1 MTDRPVPRLD
11 HVVIGTDFGEPS
23 RAAVSWVAHHLAPEA
38 RLTLVHALG
47 DTRPPMLGEPRP
59 LPTEAEME
67 AARARAATRLREMEG
82 ALAGHPVQVVIGD
95 DRAEWVIAEVAE
107 SSGADLVV
115 VGPHGEEHSR
125 RSRLGSTAE
134 RLIRMSPVHVLMA
147 DAPPHARP
155 RHLLVPVDYV
165 DLTPAV
171 LDWARL
177 LASRSGADVT
187 LLHAATGD
195 EEDEGAGAWLEAMT
209 REFPGASR
217 AELVPTTRSPGEEIL
232 DAAGRLGADMIVM
245 GRRGRGRALPGVLG
259 STVSDVLRGAGRPV
273 LVVVD
278 PRDAILDDWE
288 TTTEAA

>member
-1 MTDRPVPRLD
+1 MPDRPVPRLD
-11 HVVIGTDFGEPS
+11 HVVIGTDFAEPS
-23 RAAVSWVAHHLAPEA
+23 RAAATWVARHLAPDA
-38 RLTLVHALG
+38 RFTFVHALG
-47 DTRPPMLGEPRP
+47 DTTPPKLGEARP
-59 LPTEAEME
+59 LPGRAEQE
-67 AARARAATRLREMEG
+67 AARAGAAKLLSDMSETFPGRT
-82 ALAGHPVQVVIGD
+82 PQVVIGD

-107 SSGADLVV
+107 SSGADLIV

-134 RLIRMSPVHVLMA
+134 RLIRMSPVSVLMA
-147 DAPPHARP
+147 DAPTDSRP

-177 LASRSGADVT
+177 VASGGGAVVT
-187 LLHAATGD
+187 LMHAATGD
-195 EEDEGAGAWLEAMT
+195 EEDAGAGEWLEAMT
-209 REFPGASR
+209 RELPGSAR
-217 AELVPTTRSPGEEIL
+217 AELVATTRSAGEEIL
-232 DAAGRLGADMIVM
+232 DAATRLGADMIVM

-259 STVSDVLRGAGRPV
+259 STVSDVLRNAERPV

-278 PRDAILDDWE
+278 PRDAILDDWG